1 MTGLLDIRGLN
12 VFYGGFHAVHG
23 IDLKLEAGQILSI
36 IGANGAGK
44 SSSLKAIVGQAPRV
58 TGAIVFEG
66 RDISN
71 WVTPQRVAEGIAI
84 VPEGRRLFP
93 SLSVEENL
101 RIGGFSGRR
110 GPFDMTAVFELFPA
124 LVERRRQLASQLSGG
139 QQQMVSIGRAL
150 MMNPKIVLFDEIS
163 LGLSPKIVGDI
174 YAVLPRIKA
183 EGVSMLLVEQNITRS
198 LSIADRFACMLE
210 GRIAL
215 AGRPDEFTR
224 EQIAD
229 SYFGAHA

>member
-1 MTGLLDIRGLN
+1 MTNLLDIRDLN

-23 IDLKLEAGQILSI
+23 IDLMLEAGEILSI

-44 SSSLKAIVGQAPRV
+44 SSSLKAIVGQVPRA
-58 TGAIVFEG
+58 TGTMVFEG
-66 RDISN
+66 RDISG
-71 WVTPQRVAEGIAI
+71 WATPQRVAEGIAI
-84 VPEGRRLFP
+84 VPEGRKLFP

-101 RIGGFSGRR
+101 RIGSFAGRR
-110 GPFDMTAVFELFPA
+110 GPFDLAAVFELFPA
-124 LVERRRQLASQLSGG
+124 MAERRRQLASQLSGG

-174 YAVLPRIKA
+174 YAVLPKIKA
-183 EGVSMLLVEQNITRS
+183 RGLSMLLVEQDITRS
-198 LSIADRFACMLE
+198 LGIADRFVCMLE
-210 GRIAL
+210 GRVAL
-215 AGRPDEFTR
+215 SGRPDQFTR
-224 EQIAD
+224 EQIAE